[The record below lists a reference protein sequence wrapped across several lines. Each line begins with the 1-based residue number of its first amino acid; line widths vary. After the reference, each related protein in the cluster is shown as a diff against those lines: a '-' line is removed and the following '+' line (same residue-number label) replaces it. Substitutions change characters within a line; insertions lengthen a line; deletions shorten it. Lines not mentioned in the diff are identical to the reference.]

1 MDMIGKKNLGAYF
14 RELALTHADKTAII
28 CEDAEGRIS
37 SLSYKNLDE
46 RIGQTANLLKG
57 LGVKKGEFVAI
68 HLLNSIEYVLALM
81 AIAKLGAIAVPIN
94 ANYVYADALFIIQKT
109 KPVAVITQ
117 GEFVKIY
124 EEIEEKNYKFK
135 NGIILIKAQ
144 GGSRGHV
151 DFDKEIKKQSTQL
164 KEEEF
169 SNLCPAEI
177 IFTSGTSSFPKGVLI
192 THYNLLFAGFYTSWQ
207 INLES
212 SDIYLTAMP
221 LWHID
226 AQCTVM
232 MPTFSRGA
240 TLVILER
247 FSARKFWDQIL

>member
-37 SLSYKNLDE
+37 SISYKNLDE
-46 RIGQTANLLKG
+46 RICQTANLLKS

-68 HLLNSIEYVLALM
+68 HLLNSIEYVLTLM

-109 KPVAVITQ
+109 KPVAAITQ

-135 NGIILIKAQ
+135 NGIVLIKAQ
-144 GGSRGHV
+144 GSSRGHV
-151 DFDKEIKKQSTQL
+151 DFDKEIKRL
-164 KEEEF
+164 
-169 SNLCPAEI
+169 
-177 IFTSGTSSFPKGVLI
+177 
-192 THYNLLFAGFYTSWQ
+192 
-207 INLES
+207 
-212 SDIYLTAMP
+212 
-221 LWHID
+221 
-226 AQCTVM
+226 
-232 MPTFSRGA
+232 RG
-240 TLVILER
+240 EH
-247 FSARKFWDQIL
+247 